1 MMAVKLMGIFSSN
14 PSSFGV
20 IVLRRDYAIDVAHSW
35 MDKGNRIMID
45 FLVGVR
51 GEPMRVM

>member
-1 MMAVKLMGIFSSN
+1 MGIFSAN

-20 IVLRRDYAIDVAHSW
+20 IALRRDYAIDVARSW
-35 MDKGNRIMID
+35 MDKGSRIMIG

-51 GEPMRVM
+51 GEPMLEM